1 MGRLLKHCN
10 WICVA
15 LLVIA
20 VICAIALI
28 SWVFTFKLSLFSS
41 DPTRWAEFGTYVGG
55 VLSPLFAAAA
65 FLGLWKTIQ
74 QQTEAQKKQK
84 IDFDIEI
91 QQQVQA
97 QNKQK
102 IDFDSESYF
111 KYAVQNLERAY
122 EAIAP
127 LSGDAMPVRD
137 RLAWLTCARLLLA
150 AKSSSSR
157 IHHECEGLCQ
167 LYAGEEEYW
176 RHKFYKLL
184 HHEGTSGIGRDCLFF
199 QEDKVKK
206 IAEITEES
214 IRVIYE
220 FSAWR
225 NDQADPLLSIPK
237 YTLSELEGVKFSY
250 EMAGIKTYI
259 LSKRRFTSSNG

>member
-1 MGRLLKHCN
+1 M
-10 WICVA
+10 A
-15 LLVIA
+15 LVVIA
-20 VICAIALI
+20 VICAIAIL
-28 SWVFTFKLSLFSS
+28 SWFFTFKTSLFSS
-41 DPTRWAEFGTYVGG
+41 DPKGWADFGTYVGG

-74 QQTEAQKKQK
+74 QQTEAH
-84 IDFDIEI
+84 
-91 QQQVQA
+91 
-97 QNKQK
+97 NKQK
-102 IDFDSESYF
+102 IDVDSESYF
-111 KYAVQNLERAY
+111 KHAVQNLERAY

-150 AKSSSSR
+150 AKSSSCR

-199 QEDKVKK
+199 QGDKVKK
-206 IAEITEES
+206 IAEIAEES

-237 YTLSELEGVKFSY
+237 YTQSELDGVKFSC
-250 EMAGIKTYI
+250 EMAGIKKYI
-259 LSKRRFTSSNG
+259 LSKGRFKSPNR